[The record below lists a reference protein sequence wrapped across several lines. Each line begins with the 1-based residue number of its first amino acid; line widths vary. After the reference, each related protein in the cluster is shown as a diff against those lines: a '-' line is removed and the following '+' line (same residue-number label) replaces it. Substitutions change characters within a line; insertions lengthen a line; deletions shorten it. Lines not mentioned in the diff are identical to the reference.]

1 MLKAVKSKTENT
13 NENKI
18 RISYNNENCYK
29 CNQKDKLKPINN
41 TGSLS
46 YCETCSIKV
55 LLFEYI
61 TLEEYNEL
69 VNESSFNCRIYNF
82 SPNVRR

>member
-1 MLKAVKSKTENT
+1 MLKAVKPKIENS
-13 NENKI
+13 NEAKI
-18 RISYNNENCYK
+18 RISYNNENCIK

-46 YCETCSIKV
+46 FCETCSIKV

-61 TLEEYNEL
+61 TQEEYNEL
-69 VNESSFNCRIYNF
+69 VSQSSFNCRIFNF